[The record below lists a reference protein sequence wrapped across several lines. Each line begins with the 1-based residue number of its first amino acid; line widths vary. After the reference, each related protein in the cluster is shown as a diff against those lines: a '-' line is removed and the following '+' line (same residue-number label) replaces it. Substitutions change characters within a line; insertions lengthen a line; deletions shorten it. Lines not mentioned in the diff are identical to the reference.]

1 MLKLPYG
8 NALCGIMKIEMSIAV
23 LLMLET
29 SYYKYIRNKT
39 AKKKNENKKTKQNK
53 TPKAKTKISFPKNTA
68 RSQVIESSLKYQTP
82 SGSKLKFKLEPII

>member
-1 MLKLPYG
+1 
-8 NALCGIMKIEMSIAV
+8 MSLEV

-29 SYYKYIRNKT
+29 AYYKYIR
-39 AKKKNENKKTKQNK
+39 NK
-53 TPKAKTKISFPKNTA
+53 TPKAKTKISFPNNTA